1 MRGGKESR
9 DRSVSGDFDVGTTF
23 LHPPPTYPRF
33 QDSDFESHN
42 GDGNPPG
49 KPGRKKNPNSQ
60 AARRDQNRIA
70 QREFRLRKQQ
80 RIRDL
85 EARVEILSGGQDEA
99 LGEMRNML
107 KDLMAE
113 NQTLRGLL
121 RSVTG
126 FIGDGA
132 GGLLPKLGWDMA
144 DFNQFINRSE
154 TDTAWEGYQQRKKA
168 SVTSGTSLLGQKR
181 SAEDDPALSG
191 AKKARSGE
199 TEAERNQN
207 GFNLLV
213 PMGAAPVSG
222 NGMYSNTTRTGES
235 SGTML
240 SDLMRNSGDSPM
252 YMQQPSP
259 NNTYPGSSVGNY
271 QTPYM
276 PGVNLNLDSSLAPI
290 PFTPSSISTSQ
301 TLPGPS
307 RASSEPLDEDDDPNK
322 AEAYKLIHYHLDN
335 YKRNNQYCLPSSL
348 RPSIVQ
354 RTIPH
359 ESVIDGIL
367 HAELRDRMILFRTR
381 YDLVECLIDYRRSVT
396 IHGDDVLAHSNW
408 EIGEKFLRQYGF
420 LIDKATLSIAN
431 RWRKERGEPE
441 LRLTDIGSSENTPPA

>member
-1 MRGGKESR
+1 MRGKDSR
-9 DRSVSGDFDVGTTF
+9 ERSVSGDFD
-23 LHPPPTYPRF
+23 
-33 QDSDFESHN
+33 DSDFESHN
-42 GDGNPPG
+42 GDGTSAPG

-85 EARVEILSGGQDEA
+85 EARVEILSGGKDEA

-107 KDLMAE
+107 KDLMEE

-121 RSVTG
+121 RSLAG

-132 GGLLPKLGWDMA
+132 GGLLPKLGWDMG
-144 DFNQFINRSE
+144 DFTQFINRSE
-154 TDTAWEGYQQRKKA
+154 TDTAWEGYQARKKA
-168 SVTSGTSLLGQKR
+168 AEATVGQKR
-181 SAEDDPALSG
+181 PADDESSG
-191 AKKARSGE
+191 SRAKKARNGDGD
-199 TEAERNQN
+199 AERQS

-213 PMGAAPVSG
+213 PMGAPPLSNSIYPNGSRPHEG
-222 NGMYSNTTRTGES
+222 NGG
-235 SGTML
+235 ML
-240 SDLMRNSGDSPM
+240 SDLMRTSSESPM
-252 YMQQPSP
+252 YMQQQSP
-259 NNTYPGSSVGNY
+259 ASNSYGGSNVTPY
-271 QTPYM
+271 TQPYM
-276 PGVNLNLDSSLAPI
+276 PSLNMDPM
-290 PFTPSSISTSQ
+290 PFTPPSTGTVSTQ
-301 TLPGPS
+301 QSMPQQQQNRSGSL
-307 RASSEPLDEDDDPNK
+307 EPLDEDDDPNK

-367 HAELRDRMILFRTR
+367 HAELRDRMILLRNR
-381 YDLVECLIDYRRSVT
+381 YDLVECLVDYRRSVT
-396 IHGDDVLAHSNW
+396 IHGDDVLAHGNW

-420 LIDKATLSIAN
+420 VLHSSKNLS
-431 RWRKERGEPE
+431 
-441 LRLTDIGSSENTPPA
+441 